1 MQMWDGGTVINPP
14 HLVYHSFVSFSW
26 RRMPPGRTLGDVN
39 GGTGPPLKKKGA
51 GKMKMKIKYDRKKY
65 DQVTRELGDVERMT
79 VKDLARVLGV
89 SLATAKRLQYI
100 IIIELHFRGVG

>member
-1 MQMWDGGTVINPP
+1 
-14 HLVYHSFVSFSW
+14 
-26 RRMPPGRTLGDVN
+26 
-39 GGTGPPLKKKGA
+39 
-51 GKMKMKIKYDRKKY
+51 MKMKIKYDREKY
-65 DQVTRELGDVERMT
+65 NLVTRELGDVERMT